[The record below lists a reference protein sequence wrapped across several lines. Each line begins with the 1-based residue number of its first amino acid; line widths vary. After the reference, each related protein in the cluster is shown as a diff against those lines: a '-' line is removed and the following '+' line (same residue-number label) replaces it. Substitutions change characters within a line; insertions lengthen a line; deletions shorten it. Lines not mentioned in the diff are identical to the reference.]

1 MDNEFADLEAEL
13 LRLQPR
19 QPGARLES
27 RLAAELELTAAL
39 RPASS
44 RARGVMEDRRAT
56 APAPRYRTA
65 TAWTSWKWSN
75 WAVAAALVAVMLTLQ
90 RVESRRSGVEDTA
103 IAATTSATASVNPTT
118 PADAAAAGLRPVK
131 AGRVLLGSRV
141 DGVVE
146 LADGSAVERVR
157 DYFVDTIEW
166 RDPAGN
172 SQLRWEVPRE
182 AVRYVGLAAY

>member
-19 QPGARLES
+19 QPGARLEA
-27 RLAAELELTAAL
+27 RLAHELEPGAATAPVAT
-39 RPASS
+39 RSVVA
-44 RARGVMEDRRAT
+44 DRRAGV
-56 APAPRYRTA
+56 ARPRYRTA
-65 TAWTSWKWSN
+65 TTWTSWKWSN
-75 WAVAAALVAVMLTLQ
+75 WAVAAALVALMLTLN
-90 RVESRRSGVEDTA
+90 RLAPLPDRAGESPALVAQAETA
-103 IAATTSATASVNPTT
+103 GPVGAPE
-118 PADAAAAGLRPVK
+118 LRPVK
-131 AGRVLLGSRV
+131 AGRVLLGSRS

-166 RDPAGN
+166 RDVGGTA
-172 SQLRWEVPRE
+172 QLRWEVPRE